1 MMALERSAVGDFEED
16 HALVCVRK
24 LDAFLNTFCTPL
36 VKANQPVATD
46 IELKDH
52 ILKCTRAFA
61 ADGAS
66 SARRALLLAAGELFP
81 NIVVLLP
88 DAAHALSKT
97 AQDPLHMDALYG
109 EVWTELFGGTL

>member
-1 MMALERSAVGDFEED
+1 MALERSAVGDFEED
-16 HALVCVRK
+16 HASACVRK

-66 SARRALLLAAGELFP
+66 SAR
-81 NIVVLLP
+81 
-88 DAAHALSKT
+88 
-97 AQDPLHMDALYG
+97 
-109 EVWTELFGGTL
+109 